1 MSSVISQVGEEGF
14 PIAPLMVSLRVSMS
28 HIPLKDPS
36 RLLIMST
43 LKQRWRNS
51 ICHIHTFSDT
61 YMQWKLSYM
70 DTLGDQNN
78 CSDKWSVLIS
88 RRGRTLFIYIKLGLG
103 QIPWLARCSYSGC
116 PLREGYTHTVTSSV
130 LVESAHW
137 QIWSQKGQHQ
147 LAHCTT
153 EREYEEHSCH
163 CSCLSG
169 RQLRVEWT
177 KKQAETLP
185 GMVC

>member
-1 MSSVISQVGEEGF
+1 MYTVTEYHNLKQPLSFTFENLMSSVISQVGEEGF

-43 LKQRWRNS
+43 LKQKVEEQC

-78 CSDKWSVLIS
+78 CSDK
-88 RRGRTLFIYIKLGLG
+88 
-103 QIPWLARCSYSGC
+103 
-116 PLREGYTHTVTSSV
+116 
-130 LVESAHW
+130 
-137 QIWSQKGQHQ
+137 
-147 LAHCTT
+147 
-153 EREYEEHSCH
+153 
-163 CSCLSG
+163 
-169 RQLRVEWT
+169 
-177 KKQAETLP
+177 
-185 GMVC
+185 